1 MGIWHPGP
9 PADAIQLAV
18 SQQKL
23 FLVWICKSESDEA
36 ESNGDSENSDTSSW
50 NSLWTDESIKSLL
63 HQHAISLTL
72 EQSTTDA
79 TMFLKLISQPTD
91 ATGAWIVFTGR
102 VLVQFPTPPSPQDM
116 HQSLQSTITQIE
128 TLKQQLAQMHAHPAP
143 SPTTSTTLPAPPTTV
158 STPSSS
164 SHTDTIQSQ
173 LQARRAAQEARKAQ
187 HDRSQKESLRQAAQ
201 RQLSSTDPVRQKYI
215 SAQAKER
222 AQKREE
228 KKKILEEIEND
239 KAERRARAERLHRS
253 MGQSE
258 QMMETKGSR
267 SGNAEGS
274 AAGAES
280 GMTKVAVRQPNSVM
294 LKGEFQG
301 TQTLGDVRKWID
313 ENRKDGVNT
322 PYVLQT
328 TFPTRTY
335 EVSEEQS
342 ETLSAI
348 LGKGGQI
355 IMKVPFLIC

>member
-23 FLVWICKSESDEA
+23 FLVWIRKSESDEE

-50 NSLWTDESIKSLL
+50 NSIWTDESIKSLL
-63 HQHAISLTL
+63 HQHAVSLTL

-79 TMFLKLISQPTD
+79 TMFLELIGQPAD
-91 ATGAWIVFTGR
+91 ATGVWIVFTGR
-102 VLVQFPTPPSPQDM
+102 VLIQFATAPSPQDM

-143 SPTTSTTLPAPPTTV
+143 SPTTSTTLPAAPATA
-158 STPSSS
+158 SPSSP
-164 SHTDTIQSQ
+164 TNTIQSQ

-187 HDRSQKESLRQAAQ
+187 YDRSQKESLRQAAQ
-201 RQLSSTDPVRQKYI
+201 RQLSSTDPERAKYI

-253 MGQSE
+253 MGQRE
-258 QMMETKGSR
+258 QMMETKGSG
-267 SGNAEGS
+267 SGS
-274 AAGAES
+274 AEESVAGA
-280 GMTKVAVRQPNSVM
+280 GCRVTKVAVRQPNSVI

-301 TQTLGDVRKWID
+301 TQTLADVRKWID

-342 ETLSAI
+342 ETLSTI

-355 IMKVPFLIC
+355 IMKVPFLFC